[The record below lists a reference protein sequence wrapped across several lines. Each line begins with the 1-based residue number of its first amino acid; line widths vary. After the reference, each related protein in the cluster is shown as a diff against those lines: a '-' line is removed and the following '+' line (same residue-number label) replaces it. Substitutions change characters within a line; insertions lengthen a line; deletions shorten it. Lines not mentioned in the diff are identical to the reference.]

1 MQLNHVFSWGF
12 TIRCKPGYFYFFQL
26 ASSTCEYRRS
36 STAFLFSLV
45 NTPDWGPRIFRL
57 PGRENSYNHAIYTC
71 SSEVLRF
78 GSGSDIYIAS
88 EASSNKN
95 SHSYL
100 GHTYNVPFLGS
111 HGSTFTHSFLA
122 GSLQFQPD
130 EVEVFYETNYK

>member
-1 MQLNHVFSWGF
+1 MRFRGVLRLDVNQGISIFL
-12 TIRCKPGYFYFFQL
+12 QL

-45 NTPDWGPRIFRL
+45 NTPGWGPRTFSL
-57 PGRENSYNHAIYTC
+57 PRAEYSYNHAIYTC

-95 SHSYL
+95 SHSKL
-100 GHTYNVPFLGS
+100 GSTYNVPFRDS
-111 HGSTFTHSFLA
+111 YTSEFTHSFLA
-122 GSLQFQPD
+122 GSRYFQPD